1 MLFSALNG
9 GKGAEPF
16 EAQLRE
22 VLFSLVKLMF
32 GSQPDLQRIQESTL
46 THIVLAVPDL
56 IQVDKRIFLNS
67 FLFHFFFFFDVG
79 ASQ

>member
-16 EAQLRE
+16 ESMLRE
-22 VLFSLVKLMF
+22 VLLSLVKLMF

-56 IQVDKRIFLNS
+56 IQV
-67 FLFHFFFFFDVG
+67 
-79 ASQ
+79 

>member
-16 EAQLRE
+16 ESMLRE
-22 VLFSLVKLMF
+22 VLLSLVKLMF

-56 IQVDKRIFLNS
+56 IQVWIKKLMCMEKTE
-67 FLFHFFFFFDVG
+67 
-79 ASQ
+79 

>member
-56 IQVDKRIFLNS
+56 IQVDKRIF
-67 FLFHFFFFFDVG
+67 
-79 ASQ
+79 